1 MLSSQMHLLGT
12 LTLSEWY
19 HDEERV
25 YSVLVTMTATECIA
39 VTASNNREGLAKQS
53 FPLKPLFV
61 FMLIAV
67 ISWSLVF
74 SGLKWYQM
82 NSGSWPIQYRVCGGW
97 ARGRTHGY
105 GGQRST
111 LNVFPCHSPPS
122 FLRFFFSEPGAQQS
136 ARMASQWAWDLLVSA
151 PSQPWAF
158 KYFLLPPSFTLVLG
172 VWTQDL
178 MFVWRML
185 WRLSHCPGPTF
196 LLSSLLC

>member
-39 VTASNNREGLAKQS
+39 VTASNNREGLAKPS

-67 ISWSLVF
+67 ISWNLVF

-82 NSGSWPIQYRVCGGW
+82 NSGSWPIQYRVGGW
-97 ARGRTHGY
+97 ACARTHGY

-111 LNVFPCHSPPS
+111 LNVFPCHSPSS
-122 FLRFFFSEPGAQQS
+122 FLRWFFFLNLEPNNRLEWLVSEPGICLS
-136 ARMASQWAWDLLVSA
+136 
-151 PSQPWAF
+151 
-158 KYFLLPPSFTLVLG
+158 LLPLSPGLSDTSCYPHPSH
-172 VWTQDL
+172 W
-178 MFVWRML
+178 
-185 WRLSHCPGPTF
+185 C
-196 LLSSLLC
+196 